1 MNDKKHTLAI
11 KGMLAGVINQ
21 ILKIVL
27 PFVTRTIIIY
37 TIGIQYIGLNSV
49 FASVLS
55 ILSFAELG
63 FGNVMVYSMYKPI
76 AEKDNEKLCALLN
89 LYRNLYRVIGLII
102 LTIGLAIAPFLRS
115 FIHGSYPSDVNLYIL
130 YGVYLF
136 NAVIG
141 YWLFAYKSSLL
152 SAHQLYYVSTN
163 INSTVEILIRIYEI
177 IVLVVFK
184 SFYVYIIAL
193 PAGTIINNLFVA
205 YRTKKMFPQISPH
218 GIVDRETIKSIRK
231 NVLAGI
237 GHRLGPAATT
247 SIDNLVV
254 SSMAGLVMASVY
266 SNYNYIAATAS
277 GFIALFLN
285 SYVAGIGNS
294 LITET
299 KEKNYDDF
307 QLFTFVNSLLVGIS
321 TVCILCLCQPFMWIW
336 VGHRNGKE
344 YMYSAL
350 SLVLL
355 CLMFYTQGIRSIVQV
370 YKTAAGMW
378 YADRWKPYVT
388 TIFNAF
394 LDIVLF
400 PSLGINGI
408 LLSTILARALIGIP
422 WETRAFFREYFQKSE
437 KEYYVNI
444 FKYAIITCIIG
455 TTCYFFCSLLPE
467 AGIIWLAAKAIVC
480 VGLAL
485 MLYMFAYRKNLH
497 MVRMKSAI
505 STAFTERINQNER

>member
-1 MNDKKHTLAI
+1 MNEKRHTLAI

-27 PFVTRTIIIY
+27 PFATRTIIIY

-49 FASVLS
+49 FASILS

-63 FGNVMVYSMYKPI
+63 FGRVMVYSMYKPI

-89 LYRNLYRVIGLII
+89 LYRNLYRVIGCII
-102 LTIGLAIAPFLRS
+102 LTIGLAIAPFLRN

-130 YGVYLF
+130 YGIYLF

-163 INSTVEILIRIYEI
+163 INSTVEILIKVYEI
-177 IVLVVFK
+177 VVLLAFK
-184 SFYVYIIAL
+184 NFYVYVIAL

-205 YRTKKMFPQISPH
+205 YQTKKLFPHILPR
-218 GIVDRETIKSIRK
+218 GIVDRETTKSIRK

-237 GHRLGPAATT
+237 GHRLGPTATT

-266 SNYNYIAATAS
+266 SNYNYIVATAS

-299 KEKNYDDF
+299 KEKNYNDF
-307 QLFTFVNSLLVGIS
+307 LFFTFVNSFLVGIS
-321 TVCILCLCQPFMWIW
+321 TVCILCLCQPFMWLWI
-336 VGHRNGKE
+336 GQRNGKE
-344 YMYSAL
+344 YMYSVL
-350 SLVLL
+350 SLILL
-355 CLMFYTQGIRSIVQV
+355 CLMFYTQGIRSTVQA

-378 YADRWKPYVT
+378 YADRWKPYVS
-388 TIFNAF
+388 TIFNAL
-394 LDIVLF
+394 LDISLF

-408 LLSTILARALIGIP
+408 LLSTVLSRALIGIP
-422 WETRAFFREYFQKSE
+422 WETRAFFKEYFQKSE

-444 FKYAIITCIIG
+444 YEYAIITCIIG
-455 TTCYFFCSLLPE
+455 STCYFFSSLLSE
-467 AGIIWLAAKAIVC
+467 TGIIWLGAKAIICVC
-480 VGLAL
+480 LAL
-485 MLYMFAYRKNLH
+485 MLYILAYRKNVH
-497 MVRMKSAI
+497 MIRLKSAI
-505 STAFTERINQNER
+505 FTAFTGRINTR